1 MRRVWSGHLTAGG
14 TNVPQLMDS
23 DWVTDN
29 DSVTSDDGE
38 PDE

>member
-1 MRRVWSGHLTAGG
+1 LDVTNALSVIRLMRRVWS
-14 TNVPQLMDS
+14 S

-38 PDE
+38 SDE